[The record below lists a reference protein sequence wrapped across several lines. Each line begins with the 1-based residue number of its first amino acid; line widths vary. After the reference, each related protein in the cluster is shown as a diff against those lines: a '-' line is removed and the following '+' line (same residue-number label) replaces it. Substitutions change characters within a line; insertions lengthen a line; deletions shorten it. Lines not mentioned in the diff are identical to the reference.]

1 MLPADAFFWKYSIF
15 LASPPVP
22 YYNKIV
28 ERQNKKGEK
37 NMNQQPEVYRS
48 PALAEDTSPLSVGSY
63 LVMLIVS
70 AIPLV
75 GLIMMFVWG
84 FGHSN
89 RNRKNF
95 ARASLILT
103 AVGIVIFVLFY
114 STFAAMLAGAYSAS

>member
-1 MLPADAFFWKYSIF
+1 
-15 LASPPVP
+15 
-22 YYNKIV
+22 
-28 ERQNKKGEK
+28 
-37 NMNQQPEVYRS
+37 MNQQPEVYRS

-114 STFAAMLAGAYSAS
+114 STFAAMPDRPEAAAGGPFPAGERPARSFGKRERRGTPRS

>member
-1 MLPADAFFWKYSIF
+1 
-15 LASPPVP
+15 
-22 YYNKIV
+22 
-28 ERQNKKGEK
+28 
-37 NMNQQPEVYRS
+37 MNQQPEYRP
-48 PALAEDTSPLSVGSY
+48 PAFPEDTSPLSVGSY

-84 FGHSN
+84 FGNSN

-103 AVGIVIFVLFY
+103 AVGIVIFLLSY
-114 STFAAMLAGAYSAS
+114 STLAAMIAGAYSAS